1 MEIRVSKLRFH
12 IQTNQGLNFS
22 NLRNT
27 WIKFMQSFEQK

>member
-12 IQTNQGLNFS
+12 IQRNQGFNFS

-27 WIKFMQSFEQK
+27 WIMQSFEQ